1 MSTAMMAPTWR
12 RAWTRMFL
20 ISSSLR
26 RRSRVLTCQDGK
38 VGRAE
43 LGGKVGIRTGE
54 MLSVQT
60 GTQLRNLGI
69 PLGIA
74 P

>member
-1 MSTAMMAPTWR
+1 
-12 RAWTRMFL
+12 
-20 ISSSLR
+20 
-26 RRSRVLTCQDGK
+26 
-38 VGRAE
+38 VG
-43 LGGKVGIRTGE
+43 LRTGE